1 MIRITVLLMSIML
14 LFSNNV
20 LGQSKKELKKQ
31 KQEEGYLEIKKMVE
45 SGQFVFE
52 ADWATAQKGQQR
64 NINGE
69 EYKLTIKDD
78 HAKAYFPFYG
88 RAYSVPHGG
97 SGGIEFDN
105 SEIDY
110 EIKHNDKKN
119 KITIEFKARHESE
132 SLDIYISIFSNGN
145 SDVRILSSNRDSM
158 TYRGT
163 TKEIPPKK
171 EE

>member
-31 KQEEGYLEIKKMVE
+31 KQKEEYLETQKLIE

-52 ADWATAQKGQQR
+52 ADWATAQKGQRR
-64 NINGE
+64 NISGE
-69 EYKLTIKDD
+69 GYKLTIKDHD
-78 HAKAYFPFYG
+78 AKAYFPFYG
-88 RAYSVPHGG
+88 RAYSAPYGG

-110 EIKHNDKKN
+110 EIIYNENKN

-132 SLDIYISIFSNGN
+132 SLDVYISIFSNGN
-145 SDVRILSSNRDSM
+145 TDVRISSSNRDSM
-158 TYRGT
+158 SYSGT

-171 EE
+171 EK